1 MSSRAPLLGPWVQ
14 LLGSGQDVVG
24 AGGELLDRYA
34 EPHRRYHDLRHLAEV
49 LEAVRAMADGE
60 VPAPVLLAA
69 YWHDAVYDPAA
80 GDNEERSAA
89 LADRTLT
96 RLGRPAAEVGEVVR
110 LVLLTRTHDPDDGDV
125 AGALLCDADLA
136 ILAAPPDRY
145 RSYARD
151 VRQEYGHLSD
161 EAFFTGRADVL
172 RALARYEHLFRTPE
186 GRRRWEALARQNLQ
200 SELDELGAAPPP

>member
-1 MSSRAPLLGPWVQ
+1 LLLEPWVQ
-14 LLGSGQDVVG
+14 LLGSDPDVVG
-24 AGGELLDRYA
+24 AGEELLDRYA

-49 LEAVRAMADGE
+49 LDAVRAMADRE
-60 VPAPVLLAA
+60 VPAAVLLAA

-80 GDNEERSAA
+80 GDNEEHSAA

-110 LVLLTRTHDPDDGDV
+110 LVLLTRTHDPDEGDV

-151 VRQEYGHLSD
+151 VRQE
-161 EAFFTGRADVL
+161 
-172 RALARYEHLFRTPE
+172 
-186 GRRRWEALARQNLQ
+186 
-200 SELDELGAAPPP
+200 